1 MTGPDNTQPPADPTP
16 PAGSP
21 PPDGSP
27 PPAEGGEKAQRAGN
41 GENAGQAESA
51 EVGQTEVGQ
60 TEVGQTADG
69 QSEDGLRSGLRNPA
83 AAVRGVGA
91 GALVIEALILLLA
104 IVPLTKLDTRATG
117 WAIGAVVTLCVL
129 CIALAGLLR
138 YRWAWYAGVVVQ
150 VLVCFCG
157 FFHLMLLVFGI
168 IFGAVW
174 AYVLSVRH
182 SVLGEL

>member
-1 MTGPDNTQPPADPTP
+1 MTGPDDTQPPADPT
-16 PAGSP
+16 A
-21 PPDGSP
+21 PPDPGGASG
-27 PPAEGGEKAQRAGN
+27 PATPSGQAGGE
-41 GENAGQAESA
+41 
-51 EVGQTEVGQ
+51 
-60 TEVGQTADG
+60 
-69 QSEDGLRSGLRNPA
+69 LRSGLRNPA

-91 GALVIEALILLLA
+91 GALVIEALVLLLA

-117 WAIGAVVTLCVL
+117 WAIGTVVALCVV
-129 CIALAGLLR
+129 CVALAGLLR
-138 YRWAWYAGVVVQ
+138 HRWAWYAGVGVQ
-150 VLVCFCG
+150 LLVCLCG